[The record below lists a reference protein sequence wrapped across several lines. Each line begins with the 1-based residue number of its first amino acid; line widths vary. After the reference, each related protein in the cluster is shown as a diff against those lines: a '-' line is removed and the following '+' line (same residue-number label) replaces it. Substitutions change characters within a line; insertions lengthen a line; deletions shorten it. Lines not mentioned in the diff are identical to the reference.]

1 MEQDL
6 RKLGLTENEIKVY
19 LSVVR
24 IGETPVGGIINE
36 LKVHRQIA
44 YNALDALEKRNMVV
58 KTLKNGIYHFKI
70 SDPQLIVE
78 NIKKQET
85 IARRLAEAIQNES
98 QKDQKE
104 SMVEIHEGVENVRRF
119 FVNKFKAMPENSC
132 FYILAGYAKKYE
144 EVLGKT
150 FLHGEYNRIRRERK
164 IYSKQLSTEELREES
179 LDLYDR
185 LEVDKNNILREY
197 RFLPF
202 HLSNPVTTTI
212 YPDAVTYQLFYKN
225 PTIIEIRNQEL
236 ADSYRQ
242 YYDNLWKIAKV

>member
-24 IGETPVGGIINE
+24 IGETPVGGVLSE

-44 YNALDALEKRNMVV
+44 YNALDALEKRNMVI

-85 IARRLAEAIQNES
+85 IAKRLAEAVRNEA

-104 SMVEIHEGVENVRRF
+104 SMIEIHEGVENVRRF
-119 FVNKFKAMPENSC
+119 FINKFKGLEEQSC

-150 FLHGEYNRIRRERK
+150 FLHGEYNQLRHQKK
-164 IYSKQLSTEELREES
+164 IHSKHLATQDLREELS
-179 LDLYDR
+179 DLTKRLDNGR
-185 LEVDKNNILREY
+185 EPLREY

-212 YPDAVTYQLFYKN
+212 YPDSVTYQLFYKN
-225 PTIIEIRNQEL
+225 PTIIEIKNQEL

-242 YYDNLWKIAKV
+242 YYENLWKIAKE